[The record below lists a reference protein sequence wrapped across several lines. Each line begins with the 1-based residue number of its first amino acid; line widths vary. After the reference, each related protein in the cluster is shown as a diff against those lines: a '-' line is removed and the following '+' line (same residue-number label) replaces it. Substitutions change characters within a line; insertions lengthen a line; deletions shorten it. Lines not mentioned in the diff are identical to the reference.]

1 MINLREALP
10 YKRILLIFLSGWV
23 IFYTLNSPLLQ
34 KGTNVAVADI
44 PEDSITLEGYVVSKR
59 IGGVWIAN
67 KPMGTGERLAGYFT
81 GYGVESIY
89 VSKHKEA
96 GDHPMFKDLR
106 LNQKVRVHGDIFRE
120 SLPGKTSAY
129 YIEIIEDE

>member
-1 MINLREALP
+1 MREALP
-10 YKRILLIFLSGWV
+10 NKRILFIFLSGWV
-23 IFYTLNSPLLQ
+23 MFYTLNSPLLH
-34 KGTNVAVADI
+34 KETNLAVADI
-44 PEDSITLEGYVVSKR
+44 PEDSITIEGYVVSKR

-67 KPMGTGERLAGYFT
+67 KPMSTGERLAGYFT

-96 GDHPMFKDLR
+96 GGHPMFKELR
-106 LNQKVRVHGDIFRE
+106 VNQKVRVHGDILRE